1 MAGTALFVLGF
12 SAVFA
17 TEGVAFGGLGSV
29 LRTHIAG
36 LTQILGGL
44 TIILGLL
51 FAGVFD
57 RFPVTGRI
65 IRPSVRPRAGLVS
78 APVLGVLFGLTW
90 TPCIGPTL
98 SVVMG
103 LALTSGTAVRG
114 AVLMFV
120 YGLGLGIPFLI
131 VALLFQR
138 GMTTFGFAR
147 RHARLITRVGGAMLV
162 AVGVL
167 ELTGTW
173 TAAMQWIQTHWASKR
188 QVAALVARP
197 GRQLRRQQ
205 DTRPVHGR
213 QFAALAVG
221 TRSRAIP
228 KCVAVGGQ
236 DGLVGRQLLFGARSA
251 AGPDQRVAA
260 ERDPAVVGEPRADG
274 ALGEMRVG
282 RGLLP
287 PAGRGRSR
295 PAGAPRLDPVLR
307 LPFLSTSTSAS
318 PASASENRLT
328 GSSCSCPAVIA
339 QRVGAVAAEADV
351 GQPGTAA
358 VGQAHDRGRGGRT
371 GGLSRPSP

>member
-1 MAGTALFVLGF
+1 MGGGIGHLVLSGPLILAVPVAAAAGAVTFLSPCVLPLVPGYLSYVAGMSGVDAQASPAAGDGRPAGTGSTATAGGTVAAGSMAATDRAAAAGSTVATSSTAATSSPAPGAGGSGGGTAVKAPAATVAASPGRPRTVTGTALFVLGF

-65 IRPSVRPRAGLVS
+65 IRPSVRPRAGLAG
-78 APVLGVLFGLTW
+78 APVLGVLFGLSW

-114 AVLMFV
+114 AMLMFV

-147 RHARLITRVGGAMLV
+147 RHARLITRVGGALLV

-173 TAAMQWIQTHWASKR
+173 TAAMQWIQTHWA
-188 QVAALVARP
+188 
-197 GRQLRRQQ
+197 
-205 DTRPVHGR
+205 
-213 QFAALAVG
+213 
-221 TRSRAIP
+221 
-228 KCVAVGGQ
+228 
-236 DGLVGRQLLFGARSA
+236 
-251 AGPDQRVAA
+251 AGVK
-260 ERDPAVVGEPRADG
+260 
-274 ALGEMRVG
+274 
-282 RGLLP
+282 
-287 PAGRGRSR
+287 
-295 PAGAPRLDPVLR
+295 
-307 LPFLSTSTSAS
+307 S
-318 PASASENRLT
+318 PL
-328 GSSCSCPAVIA
+328 
-339 QRVGAVAAEADV
+339 
-351 GQPGTAA
+351 
-358 VGQAHDRGRGGRT
+358 
-371 GGLSRPSP
+371 

>member
-1 MAGTALFVLGF
+1 MGGGIGHLVLSGPLILAVPVAAAAGAVTFLSPCVLPLVPGYLSYVAGMSGVDAQASPAGDGHPAGTGSTAATGSAASTGSTVATDSTAATGSPAPGAGGGGTAVKAPAAAVAASPGRSRTVAGTALFVLGF

-36 LTQILGGL
+36 LTQILGGF

-65 IRPSVRPRAGLVS
+65 IRPSVRPRAGLAG
-78 APVLGVLFGLTW
+78 APVLGVLFGLSW

-98 SVVMG
+98 SLVMG

-114 AVLMFV
+114 ALLMFV

-138 GMTTFGFAR
+138 GMTAFGFAR

-173 TAAMQWIQTHWASKR
+173 TAAMQWVQTHWIANVK
-188 QVAALVARP
+188 
-197 GRQLRRQQ
+197 
-205 DTRPVHGR
+205 
-213 QFAALAVG
+213 
-221 TRSRAIP
+221 
-228 KCVAVGGQ
+228 
-236 DGLVGRQLLFGARSA
+236 
-251 AGPDQRVAA
+251 
-260 ERDPAVVGEPRADG
+260 
-274 ALGEMRVG
+274 
-282 RGLLP
+282 
-287 PAGRGRSR
+287 
-295 PAGAPRLDPVLR
+295 
-307 LPFLSTSTSAS
+307 S
-318 PASASENRLT
+318 PL
-328 GSSCSCPAVIA
+328 
-339 QRVGAVAAEADV
+339 
-351 GQPGTAA
+351 
-358 VGQAHDRGRGGRT
+358 
-371 GGLSRPSP
+371 

>member
-1 MAGTALFVLGF
+1 MGGGIGHLVLSGPLILAVPVAAAAGAVTFLSPCVLPLVPGYLSYVAGMSGVDAQASPAPGHGEDGGQAPAESTAAAGDAAGPDRPAPGGRTAVKAPATPVAASPGRPRTVAGTALFVLGF

-29 LRTHIAG
+29 LRTHVAG

-44 TIILGLL
+44 TIILGLM

-65 IRPSVRPRAGLVS
+65 IRPSVRPRAGLAG

-138 GMTTFGFAR
+138 GMTTFSFAR

-173 TAAMQWIQTHWASKR
+173 TAAMQWIQTHWA
-188 QVAALVARP
+188 
-197 GRQLRRQQ
+197 
-205 DTRPVHGR
+205 
-213 QFAALAVG
+213 
-221 TRSRAIP
+221 
-228 KCVAVGGQ
+228 
-236 DGLVGRQLLFGARSA
+236 
-251 AGPDQRVAA
+251 AGVK
-260 ERDPAVVGEPRADG
+260 
-274 ALGEMRVG
+274 
-282 RGLLP
+282 
-287 PAGRGRSR
+287 
-295 PAGAPRLDPVLR
+295 
-307 LPFLSTSTSAS
+307 S
-318 PASASENRLT
+318 PL
-328 GSSCSCPAVIA
+328 
-339 QRVGAVAAEADV
+339 
-351 GQPGTAA
+351 
-358 VGQAHDRGRGGRT
+358 
-371 GGLSRPSP
+371 